1 MIRFELAQSMAP
13 MLAAALFGAA
23 PACALATEIVGP
35 VARVPSGDTLVV
47 TDGARDVEVRLANIG
62 APQGG
67 EFYAPAARTLL
78 ASIVAGKAVRVEVT
92 GSGGEGRVFGRVFA
106 GELDVNLELVR
117 RGAAWMCIE
126 YAANLNLLPH
136 ENDAQRHKR
145 GLWAQTSQ
153 FDARVECRRRPPAA
167 KPAGY

>member
-1 MIRFELAQSMAP
+1 MSRFEPAHSI
-13 MLAAALFGAA
+13 AALFIATLLGAM
-23 PACALATEIVGP
+23 PACAFASEIVGP
-35 VARVPSGDTLVV
+35 VARVASGDTLFV
-47 TDGARDVEVRLANIG
+47 TSGARDIEVRLADIG

-78 ASIVAGKAVRVEVT
+78 ASIVADKSVRVEVT
-92 GSGGEGRVFGRVFA
+92 GSGGEGRVFGRVFV

-126 YAANLNLLPH
+126 YAANLNLLPY

-153 FDARVECRRRPPAA
+153 FDARVDCRQRPPAA
-167 KPAGY
+167 KPAG